1 MLEIADVIELE
12 RPQDKLV
19 RRLCSTLAG
28 YLDQTQID
36 QCVHAYEVGADA
48 HAGQFRKS
56 GEAYICHPISVAIS
70 LAEMRMDANGI
81 MAAILHDV
89 IEDTPVSKKELAK
102 QFGAEVAE
110 LVDGVTKLTK
120 IDSKSHAETQAENV
134 RKMFLAMA
142 KDLRVIVVKL
152 ADRLHNM
159 QTLGAMPPEK
169 KRRIARET
177 LDIYAPIANRLGMN
191 NIRLKLEALSF
202 EAMYPMRYAVI
213 SNAVKKARG
222 NRRKIVDVIE
232 NTIKNRLEQA
242 KLNCDVAGREKNI
255 YSIYKK
261 MLNKKISLAD
271 VFDVYAFRIFCDDVD
286 TCYRVLGAM
295 HNLYKPIPGRFK
307 DYIALPKANG
317 YQSLHSILI
326 GPYGVPIEVQI
337 RTHEMHRMSES
348 GIAAHWLYKT
358 DDDNKIEKFQD
369 RANEWL
375 RDLLEI
381 QKSAGDSLE
390 FIDNLKVDLFP
401 QEVFVFTPQG
411 AIIKLPRGATIIDFA
426 YAVHTD
432 LGNACVSARIDKQLV
447 PLQTKLENGM
457 TVEAI
462 TASWARPNPLWL
474 NYVITAKARSG
485 IRNFL
490 KHFKQQEAISLGRR
504 LLEKELQTMHLQLEN
519 IDKAKIHALLLVM
532 SKQSLD
538 ELLEDI
544 GLGNKMPF
552 LVAKRIAQDDINATI
567 KLNDGDQSQKQ
578 PLVIKGTEG
587 MVITLA
593 KCCRPIPGD
602 SIIGYFNPG
611 KGIVVHHHECR
622 NSSVVRKK
630 QTNWLD
636 VEWSQDAVGD
646 FPVDIRIEV
655 LNQRGSLATIASIIS
670 ELHSN
675 IENVTVVDQD
685 DRICVDLITLA
696 VKDRVHLAKIMRRL
710 KELSIV
716 LKITRVKA

>member
-1 MLEIADVIELE
+1 MLEIADTIELE
-12 RPQDKLV
+12 RPQDKLI
-19 RRLCSTLAG
+19 RRLCTTLSG
-28 YLDQTQID
+28 YLDKTQID
-36 QCVHAYEVGADA
+36 QCVHAYEVGAAA
-48 HAGQFRKS
+48 HSGQFRKS
-56 GEAYICHPISVAIS
+56 GEAYICHPVSVAIS

-89 IEDTPVSKKELAK
+89 IEDTPVSKKELAS

-142 KDLRVIVVKL
+142 KDLRVIIVKL

-159 QTLGAMPPEK
+159 QTLGVMPAAK

-191 NIRLKLEALSF
+191 NIRQKLEALSF
-202 EAMYPMRYAVI
+202 EAMYPMRHAVLN
-213 SNAVKKARG
+213 NAVKKARG
-222 NRRKIVDVIE
+222 NRRKIVDIIE

-242 KLNCDVAGREKNI
+242 GINCDVAGREKNL

-286 TCYRVLGAM
+286 TCYRVLGVM

-317 YQSLHSILI
+317 YQSLHSILM
-326 GPYGVPIEVQI
+326 GPYGVPIEIQV

-348 GIAAHWLYKT
+348 GIAAHWLYKS
-358 DDDNKIEKFQD
+358 DDNKTETFQD

-411 AIIKLPRGATIIDFA
+411 SIIKLPRGATIIDFA

-447 PLQTKLENGM
+447 PLQTKLENGV
-457 TVEAI
+457 TVEVI
-462 TASWARPNPLWL
+462 TATWARPNPLWL

-485 IRNFL
+485 IRNYL
-490 KHFKQQEAISLGRR
+490 KHFKQQEAINLGRR
-504 LLEKELQTMHLQLEN
+504 LLEKELQTLHLHLEN
-519 IDKAKIHALLLVM
+519 IDEAKIQALLQVM
-532 SKQSLD
+532 SRQSLD

-552 LVAKRIAQDDINATI
+552 LIAKRIAQDDINATV
-567 KLNDGDQSQKQ
+567 KLDDNDQTQKQ

-636 VEWSQDAVGD
+636 VEWSSDAVGD
-646 FPVDIRIEV
+646 FPVEIRIEI
-655 LNQRGSLATIASIIS
+655 LNQRGSLATIASTIS
-670 ELHSN
+670 ELNSN
-675 IENVTVVDQD
+675 IENVTVIDQD
-685 DRICVDLITLA
+685 DRICVDLITLT

-710 KELSIV
+710 KKLSIV
-716 LKITRVKA
+716 LKITRIKA

>member
-1 MLEIADVIELE
+1 MLEIADPIELE
-12 RPQDKLV
+12 RPEDKLI
-19 RRLCSTLAG
+19 RRLCTTLSG

-36 QCVHAYEVGADA
+36 QCVHAYEVGAAA
-48 HAGQFRKS
+48 HSGQLRKS
-56 GEAYICHPISVAIS
+56 GEAYICHPVSVAIS

-89 IEDTPVSKKELAK
+89 IEDTPVSKKELTA
-102 QFGAEVAE
+102 QFGTEVAE
-110 LVDGVTKLTK
+110 LVDGVTKLSK
-120 IDSKSHAETQAENV
+120 IDSKSHAEAQAENV

-142 KDLRVIVVKL
+142 KDLRVIIVKL

-159 QTLGAMPPEK
+159 QTLGVMPAAK

-191 NIRLKLEALSF
+191 NIRQKLEALSF
-202 EAMYPMRYAVI
+202 EAMYPMRHAVLN
-213 SNAVKKARG
+213 NAVKKARG
-222 NRRKIVDVIE
+222 NRRKIVGIIE
-232 NTIKNRLEQA
+232 SSIKNRLEQA
-242 KLNCDVAGREKNI
+242 GITCDVAGREKNL

-261 MLNKKISLAD
+261 MLNKRISLAD
-271 VFDVYAFRIFCDDVD
+271 IFDVYAFRIFCDDVD
-286 TCYRVLGAM
+286 TCYRVLGVM

-317 YQSLHSILI
+317 YQSLHSILM
-326 GPYGVPIEVQI
+326 GPYGVPIEIQI

-348 GIAAHWLYKT
+348 GIAAHWLYKSE
-358 DDDNKIEKFQD
+358 DDKTETFQD

-447 PLQTKLENGM
+447 PLQTKLENGV

-485 IRNFL
+485 IRNYL
-490 KHFKQQEAISLGRR
+490 KHFKQQEAINLGRR
-504 LLEKELQTMHLQLEN
+504 LLEKELHAMHLHLET
-519 IDKAKIHALLLVM
+519 IDKAKIQALLQVM
-532 SKQSLD
+532 SNQSLD

-552 LVAKRIAQDDINATI
+552 LIAKRIAQDDINATV
-567 KLNDGDQSQKQ
+567 KLDDSDQAQKR
-578 PLVIKGTEG
+578 PLIIKGTEG

-622 NSSVVRKK
+622 NSSLVRKK

-636 VEWSQDAVGD
+636 VEWSLDAAGD
-646 FPVDIRIEV
+646 FPVEIRIEV
-655 LNQRGSLATIASIIS
+655 LNQRGSLATIASTIS
-670 ELHSN
+670 ELNSN

-685 DRICVDLITLA
+685 DRICVDLITLT

-716 LKITRVKA
+716 LKLTRVKA